1 MRIVAVI
8 FIFAL
13 AFPVFAQER
22 ETRAKKSEYLR
33 MPINISIRKDYS
45 LGHSIGRGRK
55 IINHLSLNIISGRAA
70 KLRGIEIGGAANIYS
85 EDIFGIQLAGLANVV
100 EDWGIGIQAAGLAN
114 VVEGNFSGIQLS
126 GLANVVQDDSR
137 GIQLSGLAN
146 VIEGGFIG
154 IQGSGLANVVQ
165 DGSRGIQFSS
175 LANVVEGDFIGIQGS
190 GLANVVQNNSRGI
203 QLSGLANVIEGGFIG
218 IQGSGI
224 ANVVQNNSRGIQL
237 SGLANV
243 IEGDFIGIQG
253 SGIANVVQ
261 DDSRGIQLSGLANVV
276 EGDFAGIQGSGIAN
290 VVQNNYRG
298 IQVSGL
304 ANVAENIRTGIQ
316 LSGIV
321 NTTNKVEYG
330 SQIAPINLSRENEGI
345 PVGLV
350 SCVEGLKSHIDV
362 WGSETRFINVGLRS
376 GTEYI
381 HNLVFL
387 GAQVND
393 PFRWSIGWGIG
404 GNKNLTETA
413 YLEIDASIQH
423 INEDEFWT
431 SKKNLLSKLRIIGN
445 WQISDTMSIYAGPT
459 LNYLVSEVNDGS
471 DLASWSFSE
480 KESENSWKRLWPG
493 IDIGVR
499 FEGFDLYPFFSRQ
512 LIDW

>member
-1 MRIVAVI
+1 MRTLTVI
-8 FIFAL
+8 FIFAFAL
-13 AFPVFAQER
+13 PVFAQER
-22 ETRAKKSEYLR
+22 ENLSKDSEYLR
-33 MPINISIRKDYS
+33 MPINISIRRDYS

-70 KLRGIEIGGAANIYS
+70 KLRGIEIGGVANIYS

-100 EDWGIGIQAAGLAN
+100 EDRGIGIQAAGLAN
-114 VVEGNFSGIQLS
+114 VVEGGFFGIQLS

-137 GIQLSGLAN
+137 GIQIGGLAN
-146 VIEGGFIG
+146 VIEGGFTG
-154 IQGSGLANVVQ
+154 IQSSFLANVVQ
-165 DGSRGIQFSS
+165 GGSGGIQLSGF
-175 LANVVEGDFIGIQGS
+175 ANVVEGDFIGIQGS
-190 GLANVVQNNSRGI
+190 GLANVVQ
-203 QLSGLANVIEGGFIG
+203 
-218 IQGSGI
+218 
-224 ANVVQNNSRGIQL
+224 
-237 SGLANV
+237 
-243 IEGDFIGIQG
+243 
-253 SGIANVVQ
+253 
-261 DDSRGIQLSGLANVV
+261 DDSRGIQLSGLVNAV
-276 EGDFAGIQGSGIAN
+276 EGDFLGFQTGGLVNVVNGNSIGYQISGLAN
-290 VVQNNYRG
+290 VVDNDFLGIQSAGLINVVDGDSRG
-298 IQVSGL
+298 IQISGL
-304 ANVAENIRTGIQ
+304 ANVAENVKAGIQ

-321 NTTNKVEYG
+321 NTAKKVEYCF
-330 SQIAPINLSRENEGI
+330 QVAPINLSEENKGI

-376 GTEYI
+376 GTEYF

-404 GNKNLTETA
+404 GHKNISESV
-413 YLEIDASIQH
+413 YLEIDTSIQH

-431 SKKNLLSKLRIIGN
+431 SEKNVLGKLRVIGN

-459 LNYLVSEVNDGS
+459 FNYLVSEVNDGS

-480 KESENSWKRLWPG
+480 KDSGNRWERTWPG

-512 LIDW
+512 LINW